1 MVSPWG
7 IKDEMSIE
15 VGIPCLIQYP
25 NRRVRVR
32 HMASMIP
39 GIVAGFN
46 RFRQVA
52 FTTQAALISME
63 QFKYYMDSY
72 YNETYGY
79 DKTKV
84 ENFKKVGFFK

>member
-7 IKDEMSIE
+7 IKDEMSID
-15 VGIPCLIQYP
+15 VGVPSLLAYP
-25 NRRVRVR
+25 MRRVKIR

-52 FTTQAALISME
+52 FTTQAALITME
-63 QFKYYMDSY
+63 QFKYYMDSF

-79 DKTKV
+79 NKQKV
-84 ENFKKVGFFK
+84 EAFKKVIIL